1 MRILDRNEV
10 EAIISKG
17 KVAPDSKIDA
27 ILEELENEHPGVYR
41 VIYGEPSDA
50 IAIVN
55 KDMADLYLNLSFEVV
70 WVFRDKFGK
79 PPKVKDEEEWT
90 LTKLSLIDAEL
101 KSITKEFPMNNKFR
115 RNLQERFVRSSF
127 ESKIQ
132 LGLLQYLENEVTKY
146 ASFDKRRAVASH
158 LTTNLL
164 FVLVRLMGD
173 LYSLKKAKSA

>member
-1 MRILDRNEV
+1 MRILDTNEV
-10 EAIISKG
+10 EDIISRG
-17 KVAPDSKIDA
+17 TRLPDSKLDA
-27 ILEELENEHPGVYR
+27 ILDELEKDHPGVYR

-55 KDMADLYLNLSFEVV
+55 KDMADLYLNLSFDVV
-70 WVFRDKFGK
+70 WVFKEQFGK
-79 PPKVKDEEEWT
+79 PPEVHDEERWV

-101 KSITKEFPMNNKFR
+101 KSITKQVPMNDRIR
-115 RNLQERFVRSSF
+115 RNLQERFVKNSF

-132 LGLLQYLENEVTKY
+132 LGLLRYLENEVMKY
-146 ASFDKRRAVASH
+146 VSFDRKRAAASQ

-173 LYSLKKAKSA
+173 LYNLKTIKSA